1 MVDEYN
7 FLKVKNCNG
16 GVLPP
21 VSKCYS
27 SLVDE
32 ILSQY
37 ELFDTPYFKLNS
49 KKREELQYFK
59 LDNNYFIE
67 TRPPIYTRDG
77 CVQIPLNYN
86 ISLYHKKCMVKDS
99 KFVFNNKLPIVKLK
113 TNLSLINTLEHA
125 NSHGHFVTQII
136 PQIIHSKKFFSE
148 YVPAV
153 ASSKQR
159 WYSEIL
165 RFFEIEENTINF
177 FEIPKQ
183 AHVEANNSIH
193 IEVPD
198 HTSGFTLCHRLSRKK
213 YTNSESTLKKRIFLC
228 REKNF
233 SRIEN
238 YDEITKSLKQND
250 FMFVDPLK
258 LSLESGRQIL
268 FDVDVVVVE
277 FGGSFTNLIHL
288 EQGTK
293 VIVLI
298 PAALLDHKL
307 NAKPKHFVYN
317 LLEWLQPLLFFF
329 DVKIVKGTYNDDSL
343 YRWDSGDTL
352 GDNERTKCEYPVNQI
367 VEFLQQ

>member
-1 MVDEYN
+1 MVDEYK
-7 FLKVKNCNG
+7 FLKAKNCSG

-21 VSKCYS
+21 VSRCYS

-32 ILSQY
+32 ILSQH
-37 ELFDTPYFKLNS
+37 ELFNTPYFKLS
-49 KKREELQYFK
+49 SQKREELQYFK
-59 LDNNYFIE
+59 LDDNYFIE
-67 TRPPIYTRDG
+67 TRPPVYSREG

-86 ISLYHKKCMVKDS
+86 IGLYHKKCIVKDS
-99 KFVFNNKLPIVKLK
+99 KFLFNDRLPIVKLRK
-113 TNLSLINTLEHA
+113 NLSLLNTLEYA
-125 NSHGHFVTQII
+125 NSHGHFVIQIV
-136 PQIIHSKKFFSE
+136 PQIIHSNRFFSE
-148 YVPAV
+148 YVPTV
-153 ASSKQR
+153 ANSKQK
-159 WYSEIL
+159 WYAEIL
-165 RFFEIEENTINF
+165 TFFEIEENKINF

-198 HTSGFTLCHRLSRKK
+198 HTSGFALCHRLSRKK
-213 YTNSESTLKKRIFLC
+213 YNNSESSIQKKIFLC
-228 REKNF
+228 RDNNL

-238 YDEITKSLKQND
+238 YDEVLRCLKKND
-250 FMFVDPLK
+250 FIVADPLK
-258 LSLESGRQIL
+258 LSLETGRQLL
-268 FDVDVVVVE
+268 FNADVVVVE

-329 DVKIVKGTYNDDSL
+329 DVKIVKGTYNNDSL
-343 YRWDSGDTL
+343 YRWDSGDKL
-352 GDNERTKCEYPVNQI
+352 GDSERTKCEYPVNQI
-367 VEFLQQ
+367 VEFLQ